1 MKRWKESL
9 IILKNLIEIMKTWNC
24 ILKVH
29 ITSWEKTTE
38 VDSEETE
45 ILKKTKNMLENLV
58 IKIFKKLEKHYRQDL
73 ERKLS
78 LNGRIWKR

>member
-1 MKRWKESL
+1 MKNRK
-9 IILKNLIEIMKTWNC
+9 KTA
-24 ILKVH
+24 
-29 ITSWEKTTE
+29 E

-78 LNGRIWKR
+78 LNGRI